1 MRIAYDLLVFY
12 QVGLEYPAAQ
22 GGVDTQEL
30 NLLTALGS
38 SSSPPRR
45 QHRNRRLLTVVS

>member
-1 MRIAYDLLVFY
+1 MAYDLLVFY

-30 NLLTALGS
+30 NLLAALGS
-38 SSSPPRR
+38 SSITMQSSP
-45 QHRNRRLLTVVS
+45 QAAS